1 MQGRMHRYTPGLVE
15 KAENPLYII
24 EMKRLCKDV
33 DITDRGLISRA
44 VYACLD
50 KKYKRNDVVRYMSHV
65 SGLKE
70 NQIRYIYFRYGKRG
84 MYQIVELVITELQS
98 EIVSES
104 VSFPKIWY
112 REKVDGSSGKV
123 RRIGIQNVK
132 QQLYDYIAV
141 EGLKPVLKRI
151 GEFQY
156 ASIKGRGTTKGKEII
171 SHWVRNRDMR
181 YFVKLDVRK
190 CFESIDHDL
199 LMRFLEKHIKNEKLI
214 WLIKTLIGSF
224 ERGLS
229 IGSYLSQY
237 LCNLYMSIL
246 YHYIM
251 EELYKTRRGKRV
263 NLVRHCLIYMDDILM
278 IGSQRRDMEKAVKQ
292 VIKKAEEIGFEIKP
306 NYQLKTIDG
315 NCIDMM
321 GFKIYRTHTEIRG
334 RISLRVRR
342 SFRRARKRI
351 TLRIA
356 KKCVSYYGYLKH
368 TDSKRIQ
375 RKWKVRSILRKC
387 KGVIRNESK
396 IYATATSC
404 QYRPVRQQNLH
415 FSLPE

>member
-1 MQGRMHRYTPGLVE
+1 
-15 KAENPLYII
+15 
-24 EMKRLCKDV
+24 MKRLCKDV
-33 DITDRGLISRA
+33 DITDRDLISRA

-70 NQIRYIYFRYGKRG
+70 NQIRCIYFWYGKKG
-84 MYQIVELVITELQS
+84 MQPIVELIITELQS
-98 EIVSES
+98 EIVNGS

-112 REKVDGSSGKV
+112 REKIDGSSGKV

-156 ASIKGRGTTKGKEII
+156 ASIKGRGTTKGKETI
-171 SHWVRNRDMR
+171 SRWIRNRNMK

-190 CFESIDHDL
+190 CFESIDHNL
-199 LMRFLEKHIKNEKLI
+199 LIEFLEKHIKNEKLI
-214 WLIKTLIGSF
+214 WLIKMLISSF

-246 YHYIM
+246 YHYIT

-263 NLVRHCLIYMDDILM
+263 NLVRHCLIYMDDILL
-278 IGSQRRDMEKAVKQ
+278 IGSQRRDMEMAVKR
-292 VIKKAEEIGFEIKP
+292 VIKKAEDMGLVIKP
-306 NYQLKTIDG
+306 NYQVKPIDG

-334 RISLRVRR
+334 RILLRVRR

-356 KKCVSYYGYLKH
+356 KKCISYYGFLKH
-368 TDSKRIQ
+368 TNSKRIM
-375 RKWKVRSILRKC
+375 RKWKARKVIKKC
-387 KGVIRNESK
+387 KEVIRNESK
-396 IYATATSC
+396 ILRTAAAC
-404 QYRPVRQQNLH
+404 
-415 FSLPE
+415 

>member
-1 MQGRMHRYTPGLVE
+1 
-15 KAENPLYII
+15 
-24 EMKRLCKDV
+24 MKRLCKDV
-33 DITDRGLISRA
+33 DITDRGLIGRA

-50 KKYKRNDVVRYMSHV
+50 KKYKRNDVIKYMSQV

-84 MYQIVELVITELQS
+84 MYPIVELIITELQS
-98 EIVSES
+98 EIISES

-141 EGLKPVLKRI
+141 EGLNPVLKRI

-156 ASIKGRGTTKGKEII
+156 ASIKGRGTTKGKDII
-171 SHWVRNRDMR
+171 SRWIRNRKMR
-181 YFVKLDVRK
+181 CFVKLDVRK

-199 LMRFLEKHIKNEKLI
+199 LIEFLEKHIKNEKLI
-214 WLIKTLIGSF
+214 CLIKTLISSF

-246 YHYIM
+246 YHHVM
-251 EELYKTRRGKRV
+251 EELYKMRRGKRV
-263 NLVRHCLIYMDDILM
+263 NLVRHCLIYMDDILL
-278 IGSQRRDMEKAVKQ
+278 IGSQRRDIEMAVKR
-292 VIKKAEEIGFEIKP
+292 VIKKAEDMGLVIKP
-306 NYQLKTIDG
+306 NYQVKPIDG

-334 RISLRVRR
+334 RIFLRVRR
-342 SFRRARKRI
+342 SFRIARKHI
-351 TLRIA
+351 TIRTA
-356 KKCVSYYGYLKH
+356 KKCISYYGYLKH
-368 TDSKRIQ
+368 TNSKRIIRRWKA
-375 RKWKVRSILRKC
+375 RKIIRKC
-387 KGVIRNESK
+387 KEVIRNESK
-396 IYATATSC
+396 VLRTAAAC
-404 QYRPVRQQNLH
+404 
-415 FSLPE
+415 

>member
-1 MQGRMHRYTPGLVE
+1 
-15 KAENPLYII
+15 
-24 EMKRLCKDV
+24 MKRLCKDV

-50 KKYKRNDVVRYMSHV
+50 KKYRRNDVIKYMSQV

-70 NQIRYIYFRYGKRG
+70 NQIRYIYFRYGKGG
-84 MYQIVELVITELQS
+84 MYPIVELVITELQS

-199 LMRFLEKHIKNEKLI
+199 LTRFLEKHIKNEKLI

-263 NLVRHCLIYMDDILM
+263 NLVLHCLIYMDDILM

-334 RISLRVRR
+334 RIFLRVRR

-387 KGVIRNESK
+387 KGVIKNKSK
-396 IYATATSC
+396 ILTAATTG
-404 QYRPVRQQNLH
+404 
-415 FSLPE
+415 

>member
-1 MQGRMHRYTPGLVE
+1 
-15 KAENPLYII
+15 
-24 EMKRLCKDV
+24 MKRLCKDV

-50 KKYKRNDVVRYMSHV
+50 KKYKRNDVVRHLSQV
-65 SGLKE
+65 SNLKE
-70 NQIRYIYFRYGKRG
+70 NQIRCIYFRYGKRG
-84 MYQIVELVITELQS
+84 IRPIVELIITELQS
-98 EIVSES
+98 EIVNGS

-112 REKVDGSSGKV
+112 REKIDGSSGKV
-123 RRIGIQNVK
+123 RRIGIQNIK

-141 EGLKPVLKRI
+141 EGLEPALKRI

-171 SHWVRNRDMR
+171 SRWVKNRDMR

-199 LMRFLEKHIKNEKLI
+199 LIEFLEKHIKNEKLI
-214 WLIKTLIGSF
+214 WLIKALISSF

-263 NLVRHCLIYMDDILM
+263 NLVRHCLIYMDDILL
-278 IGSQRRDMEKAVKQ
+278 IGSRKRDVEMAAKKIIQKADEMGLIIKDNWQ
-292 VIKKAEEIGFEIKP
+292 VRS
-306 NYQLKTIDG
+306 IDETP
-315 NCIDMM
+315 IDMM

-334 RISLRVRR
+334 RIFLRVRR
-342 SFRRARKRI
+342 SFRRARKEL
-351 TLRIA
+351 TLRIS
-356 KKCVSYYGYLKH
+356 KKCLSYYGYLKH
-368 TDSKRIQ
+368 TNSRKIE
-375 RKWKVRSILRKC
+375 RKWKVKPILKKC
-387 KGVIRNESK
+387 KGVIRRNESK
-396 IYATATSC
+396 IFTTAAAG
-404 QYRPVRQQNLH
+404 
-415 FSLPE
+415 

>member
-1 MQGRMHRYTPGLVE
+1 M
-15 KAENPLYII
+15 
-24 EMKRLCKDV
+24 
-33 DITDRGLISRA
+33 DRGLISRA

-50 KKYKRNDVVRYMSHV
+50 KKYKRNDVVRYLSQV
-65 SGLKE
+65 SNLKE
-70 NQIRYIYFRYGKRG
+70 NQIRCIYFRYGKIGIRP
-84 MYQIVELVITELQS
+84 IVELIITELQS
-98 EIVSES
+98 EIVNGS

-112 REKVDGSSGKV
+112 REKIDGSSGKI
-123 RRIGIQNVK
+123 RRIGIQNIK

-141 EGLKPVLKRI
+141 EGLEPALKRI

-156 ASIKGRGTTKGKEII
+156 ASIKGRGITKGKEII
-171 SHWVRNRDMR
+171 SRWVKNRDMR

-190 CFESIDHDL
+190 CFESINHDL
-199 LMRFLEKHIKNEKLI
+199 LIEFLEKHMKNEKLI
-214 WLIKTLIGSF
+214 WLIKALISSF

-278 IGSQRRDMEKAVKQ
+278 IGSQRRDMEKEVKQ
-292 VIKKAEEIGFEIKP
+292 VIKKVKEMGLEIKP
-306 NYQLKTIDG
+306 NYQVKPIDG

-321 GFKIYRTHTEIRG
+321 GFKIYRNHTEIRG
-334 RISLRVRR
+334 RIFLRVRR
-342 SFRRARKRI
+342 SFRRARKHI
-351 TLRIA
+351 TLRTA
-356 KKCVSYYGYLKH
+356 KKCISYYGYLKH
-368 TDSKRIQ
+368 TNSKRIIQ
-375 RKWKVRSILRKC
+375 KWKVKSMIKKC

-396 IYATATSC
+396 IFRTAAAC
-404 QYRPVRQQNLH
+404 
-415 FSLPE
+415 

>member
-1 MQGRMHRYTPGLVE
+1 MQGRTESCASGLVE
-15 KAENPLYII
+15 KPKTLLFII

-50 KKYKRNDVVRYMSHV
+50 KKYRRNDVVRYLSQT

-84 MYQIVELVITELQS
+84 MYPIVELIITELQS
-98 EIVSES
+98 EIINGS

-112 REKVDGSSGKV
+112 REKIDGSSGKV

-141 EGLKPVLKRI
+141 EGLNPVLKRI

-156 ASIKGRGTTKGKEII
+156 ASIKGRGTTKGKETI
-171 SHWVRNRDMR
+171 SRWIRNRNMR

-199 LMRFLEKHIKNEKLI
+199 LIEFLEKHIKNDKLI
-214 WLIKTLIGSF
+214 WLIKTLIRSF

-263 NLVRHCLIYMDDILM
+263 NLVCHCLIYMDDILL
-278 IGSQRRDMEKAVKQ
+278 IGTQKRDMDMAVKR
-292 VIKKAEEIGFEIKP
+292 VIKQAEEMGLAIKP
-306 NYQLKTIDG
+306 NYQIKPIDG

-321 GFKIYRTHTEIRG
+321 GFKIYRTHTAIRG
-334 RISLRVRR
+334 RIFLRVRR
-342 SFRRARKRI
+342 SFRIARKHI
-351 TLRIA
+351 TIRTA

-368 TDSKRIQ
+368 TNSKRII
-375 RKWKVRSILRKC
+375 RRWKVRKIIRKC
-387 KGVIRNESK
+387 KEVIRNESE
-396 IYATATSC
+396 ILRTAAAC
-404 QYRPVRQQNLH
+404 
-415 FSLPE
+415 

>member
-15 KAENPLYII
+15 KAENPLHII

-44 VYACLD
+44 VYACFNG
-50 KKYKRNDVVRYMSHV
+50 KYSRNDTLSYLSSI
-65 SGLKE
+65 SG
-70 NQIRYIYFRYGKRG
+70 IRPGYILRIYKFYGKRG
-84 MYQIVELVITELQS
+84 LKPFV
-98 EIVSES
+98 EIVIEKIQKEITDENI
-104 VSFPKIWY
+104 SFPPIWY
-112 REKVDGSSGKV
+112 REKIDGSSGKV

-171 SHWVRNRDMR
+171 SRWIRNRDMR

-214 WLIKTLIGSF
+214 WLIKMLISSF

-237 LCNLYMSIL
+237 LCNLYMSRL

-263 NLVRHCLIYMDDILM
+263 NLVRRCLIYMDDILL
-278 IGSQRRDMEKAVKQ
+278 IGSQRRDMENAVKY
-292 VIKKAEEIGFEIKP
+292 VIKKSEEMGLEIKP
-306 NYQLKTIDG
+306 NYQLKPIDG

-334 RISLRVRR
+334 RIFLCVRR
-342 SFRRARKRI
+342 SFRIARKHVTIRA
-351 TLRIA
+351 A
-356 KKCVSYYGYLKH
+356 KKCISYYGYLKH
-368 TDSKRIQ
+368 TNSKRII
-375 RKWKVRSILRKC
+375 RKWKARNVIKKC
-387 KGVIRNESK
+387 KEVIRNESK
-396 IYATATSC
+396 ILRTAAAC
-404 QYRPVRQQNLH
+404 
-415 FSLPE
+415 